1 MNTTLKRGLQILG
14 TVAILGTSACV
25 VDPYYSGVGYG
36 SYDGYDY
43 DNSYTSTTRVIGNG
57 SNFAFNT
64 GFLVGN
70 YYYYD
75 DNYYPVNYYTSGG
88 TRYYRPVFDRPYHIH
103 PDARYRNLNR
113 NQLEQWRRNQS
124 IRYDPS
130 YRPNHWN
137 NSNRDYWN
145 NRDKNRWDNNRDNNR
160 WNNGRDDNRWDNRRP
175 IISQPSNPYNRPNQH
190 WNRPQVQPPRDH
202 NMTRPTPSIPT
213 TRPNTR
219 PQVQPTRPSVRPTPS
234 IPTMRPNTQVT
245 RPTVVQPRPQV
256 QPTRPVQN
264 SRPIMQSR
272 PNIQSNDTRSL
283 MQNSRSQMQMQPR
296 SGNMGNRRMHE
307 R

>member
-113 NQLEQWRRNQS
+113 NQLEQWRRHQS

-137 NSNRDYWN
+137 NGNRDHWN
-145 NRDKNRWDNNRDNNR
+145 NRDKDRWGNNRDNNR

-219 PQVQPTRPSVRPTPS
+219 PQVQPTRP
-234 IPTMRPNTQVT
+234 
-245 RPTVVQPRPQV
+245 
-256 QPTRPVQN
+256 VQN

-283 MQNSRSQMQMQPR
+283 MQNSRSQIQMQPR

>member
-14 TVAILGTSACV
+14 TIAILGTSACV
-25 VDPYYSGVGYG
+25 VDPYSSGVGYG

-43 DNSYTSTTRVIGNG
+43 DNSYTSTPRVIRNG
-57 SNFAFNT
+57 SNFAFNP

-103 PDARYRNLNR
+103 PDSRYRNLNR

-137 NSNRDYWN
+137 NGNRDHWN
-145 NRDKNRWDNNRDNNR
+145 NRDKNRWDNNRGNNR
-160 WNNGRDDNRWDNRRP
+160 WNNGRDDKRWDNRRP
-175 IISQPSNPYNRPNQH
+175 IISQPSNPNNRPNQH
-190 WNRPQVQPPRDH
+190 WNRPQVQPPRDN
-202 NMTRPTPSIPT
+202 NM
-213 TRPNTR
+213 
-219 PQVQPTRPSVRPTPS
+219 TRPSVRPTPS
-234 IPTMRPNTQVT
+234 IPTTRPNTQVT

-256 QPTRPVQN
+256 QPIRSVPN
-264 SRPIMQSR
+264 NRPIMQNRSSV
-272 PNIQSNDTRSL
+272 QSNDTRSL

-296 SGNMGNRRMHE
+296 LDNSNMGNRRMHE

>member
-14 TVAILGTSACV
+14 TIAILGTSACV

-113 NQLEQWRRNQS
+113 NQLEQWRRHQS

-137 NSNRDYWN
+137 N
-145 NRDKNRWDNNRDNNR
+145 RDKDRWDNNRDNNR

-234 IPTMRPNTQVT
+234 IPSTRPNTQVT

-283 MQNSRSQMQMQPR
+283 MQNSRSQIQMQPR

>member
-14 TVAILGTSACV
+14 TIAILGTSACV
-25 VDPYYSGVGYG
+25 VDPYSSGVGYG

-103 PDARYRNLNR
+103 PDSRYRNLNR

-137 NSNRDYWN
+137 NGNRDHWN
-145 NRDKNRWDNNRDNNR
+145 NRDKNRWDNNRGNNR
-160 WNNGRDDNRWDNRRP
+160 WNNGRDDKRWDNRRP
-175 IISQPSNPYNRPNQH
+175 IISQPSNPNNRPNQH
-190 WNRPQVQPPRDH
+190 WNRPQVQPPRDN
-202 NMTRPTPSIPT
+202 NM
-213 TRPNTR
+213 
-219 PQVQPTRPSVRPTPS
+219 TRPSVRPTPS
-234 IPTMRPNTQVT
+234 IPTTRPNTQVT

-256 QPTRPVQN
+256 QPIRSVPN
-264 SRPIMQSR
+264 NRPIMQNRSSV
-272 PNIQSNDTRSL
+272 QSNDTRSL

-296 SGNMGNRRMHE
+296 LDNSNMGNRRMHE

>member
-113 NQLEQWRRNQS
+113 NQLEQWRRHQS

-137 NSNRDYWN
+137 N
-145 NRDKNRWDNNRDNNR
+145 RDKDRWDNNRDNNR
-160 WNNGRDDNRWDNRRP
+160 WNNGRDDNRWDNRHP

-234 IPTMRPNTQVT
+234 IPSTRPNTQVT

-283 MQNSRSQMQMQPR
+283 MQNSRSQIQMQPR

>member
-113 NQLEQWRRNQS
+113 NQLEQWRRHQS

-137 NSNRDYWN
+137 N
-145 NRDKNRWDNNRDNNR
+145 RDKDRWDNNRDNNR

-234 IPTMRPNTQVT
+234 IPSTRPNTQVT

-296 SGNMGNRRMHE
+296 FGDMGNRRMHE